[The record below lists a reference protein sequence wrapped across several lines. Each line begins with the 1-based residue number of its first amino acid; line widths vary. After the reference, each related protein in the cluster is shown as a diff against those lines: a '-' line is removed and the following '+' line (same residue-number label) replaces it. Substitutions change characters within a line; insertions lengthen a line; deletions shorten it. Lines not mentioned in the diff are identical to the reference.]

1 MIGSPNG
8 CAHVAKCQLHLA
20 VIYSRLNRHEEA
32 LACLNAVLQMVEQG
46 RLHVGGSNPQKLCM
60 IAVCYHNVA
69 VEYIITRRI
78 AEACA
83 SSQNARRLAR
93 LCLRLVVIT
102 AFVLCICIAC
112 VWRYCCC

>member
-1 MIGSPNG
+1 
-8 CAHVAKCQLHLA
+8 
-20 VIYSRLNRHEEA
+20 
-32 LACLNAVLQMVEQG
+32 MVEQG
-46 RLHVGGSNPQKLCM
+46 RLDVGGSNPQKLCM

-93 LCLRLVVIT
+93 LCLRLLVII
-102 AFVLCICIAC
+102 ALALCIFI
-112 VWRYCCC
+112 VYVL